1 MAELDTP
8 VTTPPAPAPETAGPR
23 SASAPWHRRRYG
35 KHTPWG
41 WLKRVL
47 LWLAVAIFAVWAI
60 LFITKGRF
68 LKHTFESV
76 TGKLTH
82 REVKVAGD
90 FQLYFA
96 PFDIKLL
103 AEQISVSN
111 PAWAQKRNLFEAARI
126 DTRIAPLS
134 LLFGRRRLHWL
145 DLTNAAIDLEWNAAH
160 DRNTW
165 TFSES
170 KGGKPFELPLIGRAT
185 VAGTTLRYLDTKLL
199 LDTTLAFETIK
210 SRATRI
216 EDAVRFTGK
225 GVVRGTPFRLTGALL
240 SPNETA
246 ARGANKLVLR
256 AFAGRNQIDM
266 TGTLPSVAEIENVP
280 LAVTARGRNVAE
292 LLAILGVLTPDTRAY
307 RLKAQLVK
315 TGIDYKFTGLTG
327 RFGDSD
333 IAGRFTVSQREP
345 KVHIDATLTT
355 RRLDIVDVAPFIGYN
370 PDVVASRGA
379 VAAAAASGAAP
390 ARILPDAPLNVAA
403 MRAFDADVTYRV
415 GQVRSRS
422 VPISNI
428 ALTLKLD
435 NAVLTLSPLTMT
447 MARGKVAADVVID
460 TRRRPALT
468 DYDIRLAPTPMGIL
482 LAGWGV
488 EEAGTTGTVK
498 ARVKLVGRGDTV
510 HDSLST
516 ANGRIAIILPQGSFW
531 ARNIQLSELDVGT
544 YAQRLFQGKLKE
556 PVQINCGLIGFTVR
570 NGIAAA
576 DPILIDTR
584 KNVMIGRGGFSFKNE
599 ALDLA
604 FRADSKKFSVFAGQ
618 SPVGINGYFSK
629 PGISVVS
636 DQLLARAGAGLG
648 LSLVATPLAGI
659 LAFVDVGDAEGAA
672 CGPILAGATAKG
684 QRTKDGKPR
693 DDVGKGTTAKA
704 EDGKKTKDERRGQKK
719 KFLGIF

>member
-1 MAELDTP
+1 MAELETP
-8 VTTPPAPAPETAGPR
+8 VTTPPAPASDSTPPPPA
-23 SASAPWHRRRYG
+23 APWHQRRYG
-35 KHTPWG
+35 KYTPWG
-41 WLKRVL
+41 WIKRIL
-47 LWLAVAIFAVWAI
+47 LWLAIAIFAVWAI

-68 LKHTFESV
+68 LKHPFENIV
-76 TGKLTH
+76 GGLTH
-82 REVKVAGD
+82 RKVTVRGD

-103 AEQISVSN
+103 AEGATLSN
-111 PAWAQKRNLFEAARI
+111 PGWAEKPNLFEAKKI

-145 DLTNAAIDLEWNAAH
+145 ELSDATIDLEWNKAH

-165 TFSES
+165 TFSEK

-185 VAGTTLRYLDTKLL
+185 VAGTTLRYLDTRLQ

-216 EDAVRFTGK
+216 EDAVHFTGK

-256 AFAGRNQIDM
+256 AFAGRNQIEM
-266 TGTLPSVAEIENVP
+266 SGTLPSVAEIENVP

-307 RLKAQLVK
+307 RLRAQLVK
-315 TGIDYKFTGLTG
+315 SGIDYKFTGLTG

-370 PDVVASRGA
+370 PDIVAARGA
-379 VAAAAASGAAP
+379 VAAAAATGAAP
-390 ARILPDAPLNVAA
+390 ARVLPDAPLNVAA
-403 MRAFDADVTYRV
+403 MRAFDADVTYRAA
-415 GQVRSRS
+415 QLRSRAI
-422 VPISNI
+422 PISNI
-428 ALTLKLD
+428 ALTLKLKD
-435 NAVLTLSPLTMT
+435 AVLTLSPLTMT
-447 MARGKVAADVVID
+447 MARGKVAADVTVD

-468 DYDIRLAPTPMGIL
+468 DYDIRLAPTPMGVL

-516 ANGRIAIILPQGSFW
+516 SNGRIAIILPQGSFW

-584 KNVMIGRGGFSFKNE
+584 KNVMLGRGGFSFKNE

-618 SPVGINGYFSK
+618 SPVGINGYFAK

-636 DQLLARAGAGLG
+636 EQLLARAGAGLG

-672 CGPILAGATAKG
+672 CGPVLAGATAKR
-684 QRTKDGKPR
+684 QLTKDGKPR
-693 DDVGKGTTAKA
+693 DDVGRGTTAKA
-704 EDGKKTKDERRGQKK
+704 EDGKKSKDERKGQKK